1 MTEPKIVRKDYPGS
15 YYDIRGLEE
24 WLTKLAKSG
33 VRLERQMENTKRLEF
48 RQAQSANVR
57 FLLIPD
63 IRKKDKRTCE
73 DLRHQY
79 TEQGWEFIC
88 RIPGQV
94 IIYETEDL
102 WAVKPAVALAEE
114 DYRRKWRSL
123 LVNVIAWLVLIAVM
137 FAFVAWGLL
146 SESVTYYERITV
158 WPWVFGGS
166 VLLPVILALLDVSEI
181 YDLYVW
187 WKHYRQR
194 EEVPQWQAAKTL
206 RRTKRVGAWV
216 VFAVTLLV
224 PFLEL
229 VMGNVTYRGVENL
242 EEEQVPAV
250 TLQLLD
256 ENYVLEF
263 CGVYEKSHLLIP
275 DEIGVRTSR
284 EKGNGWLDNMV
295 FTYYRLRSETMAYRL
310 AESESVEMT
319 PWGYGAAVPVESN
332 SGFDAVWLSDG
343 EDFQYLVACVGDVA
357 ITIEQSSD
365 NDLMA
370 VLPEIYDIVAEYRA
384 NT

>member
-1 MTEPKIVRKDYPGS
+1 MTEQKIVRKDYPGS
-15 YYDIRGLEE
+15 YYDIRGLEK

-33 VRLERQMENTKRLEF
+33 IRLERQMENTKSLEF
-48 RQAQSANVR
+48 QQSQPADVR

-63 IRKKDKRTCE
+63 IQKKDKRTCE

-79 TEQGWEFIC
+79 AEQGWEFIC

-102 WAVKPAVALAEE
+102 WAVKPVVALAEE

-137 FAFVAWGLL
+137 FGFVVWGLL
-146 SESVTYYERITV
+146 SESVTYYDRITV

-166 VLLPVILALLDVSEI
+166 VLLPVILALLDISEI

-194 EEVPQWQAAKTL
+194 EEVPQWQAARAL
-206 RRTKRVGAWV
+206 RRSKRIGAWV

-229 VMGNVTYRGVENL
+229 ITGNVTYNGVENL

-256 ENYVLEF
+256 ESYVLEF

-275 DEIGVRTSR
+275 EEIGVRTSR
-284 EKGNGWLDNMV
+284 EKGNGWLDDMV
-295 FTYYRLRSETMAYRL
+295 FIYYRLRSETMAHRL
-310 AESESVEMT
+310 AESEAEEI
-319 PWGYGAAVPVESN
+319 AAWRHELASPVETD
-332 SGFDAVWLSDG
+332 SGFDAVWLF
-343 EDFQYLVACVGDVA
+343 EDEWLTYLTACTGDVA
-357 ITIEQSSD
+357 ITIKLDSEG
-365 NDLMA
+365 DLLA
-370 VLPEIYDIVAEYRA
+370 VLPEIYDIVTEYRA

>member
-1 MTEPKIVRKDYPGS
+1 MTEQKIVRKDYPGS
-15 YYDIRGLEE
+15 YYDIRGLEK

-33 VRLERQMENTKRLEF
+33 IRLERQMENTKSLEF
-48 RQAQSANVR
+48 QQSQPANVR

-63 IRKKDKRTCE
+63 IQKKDKRTCE
-73 DLRHQY
+73 ELRNLY

-102 WAVKPAVALAEE
+102 WAVKPAVAFAEE

-123 LVNVIAWLVLIAVM
+123 LANVIAWLVLIAVM
-137 FAFVAWGLL
+137 FALVVWGLL

-166 VLLPVILALLDVSEI
+166 VLLPVILALLDISEI

-187 WKHYRQR
+187 WKHYRRR
-194 EEVPQWQAAKTL
+194 EEVPQWQAARAL
-206 RRTKRVGAWV
+206 RRSKRIGAWV

-229 VMGNVTYRGVENL
+229 ITGNVTYNGVENL

-256 ENYVLEF
+256 ESCALEF

-275 DEIGVRTSR
+275 EEIGVRTSR
-284 EKGNGWLDNMV
+284 EKGNGWLDDMV
-295 FTYYRLRSETMAYRL
+295 FIYYRLRSETMAHRL

-319 PWGYGAAVPVESN
+319 SWGYGAAVPVESN

-343 EDFQYLVACVGDVA
+343 EDFQYLVACVGDVT

-365 NDLMA
+365 SDLMA
-370 VLPEIYDIVAEYRA
+370 VLPEIYDIVTEYRA